1 MRLALYHTEIA
12 QNAGTMLRLA
22 ACLGVSV
29 DVIEPLGFP
38 WSDKR
43 FRRAGMDYLD
53 WVSVTRHKSFE
64 EFWTQKQGRV
74 VLLDVKA
81 TISPSHFAFHSTDIL
96 MVGRES
102 DGVPDDVFAQC
113 EACVRIPMV
122 PQARSLNVALSA
134 AIGLSEALR
143 QTREKESM
151 AELDPK
157 FQD

>member
-12 QNAGTMLRLA
+12 PNAGTMLRLA

-38 WSDKR
+38 WNDKR
-43 FRRAGMDYLD
+43 MRRAGMDYLD

-64 EFWTQKQGRV
+64 DFWGQKQGRV

-81 TISPSHFAFHSTDIL
+81 TVPLMQFTFEPDDIL

-102 DGVPDDVFAQC
+102 DGVPDDVFELCDAR
-113 EACVRIPMV
+113 VRIPMV
-122 PQARSLNVALSA
+122 PGARSLNVALSA

-143 QTREKESM
+143 QLVWK
-151 AELDPK
+151 AH
-157 FQD
+157 

>member
-12 QNAGTMLRLA
+12 PNAGTMLRLA
-22 ACLGVSV
+22 ACLGVPV

-38 WSDKR
+38 WDNKR

-53 WVSVTRHKSFE
+53 WVSVTRHKSFDT
-64 EFWTQKQGRV
+64 FWAQKQGRV

-81 TISPSHFAFHSTDIL
+81 TVSPAQFAFNPSDIL

-102 DGVPDDVFAQC
+102 DGVPDDVFERC
-113 EACVRIPMV
+113 EACIRIPMV

-134 AIGLSEALR
+134 AMGLAEALR
-143 QTREKESM
+143 QTSSH
-151 AELDPK
+151 LI
-157 FQD
+157 